1 MSSKSLLIARRVVP
15 WLALALTVIALAG
28 CGSSVQVQ
36 PAASPTSSKLAS
48 RGRVDSPETNMHNY
62 LGCIRAGHLVVQVK
76 SPTRLEVG
84 AAPAGATV
92 VFASTPGAAQA
103 YQINGSAQG
112 AEVIGSALV
121 YPNQAPEPALSVIEA
136 CLARGVQG

>member
-1 MSSKSLLIARRVVP
+1 MSSKSLLIVWRVVP
-15 WLALALTVIALAG
+15 WLVLALSVLALAG
-28 CGSSVQVQ
+28 CGSVRVQ
-36 PAASPTSSKLAS
+36 PSASAGSSKLAS

>member
-15 WLALALTVIALAG
+15 WLALALAATALAG

-48 RGRVDSPETNMHNY
+48 RGRVDSPETNMRNY
-62 LGCIRAGHLVVQVK
+62 LGCLRDGHLSVQVT

-84 AAPAGATV
+84 PAPAGATI
-92 VFASTPGAAQA
+92 VFAATTGAAEA
-103 YQINGSAQG
+103 NQIDGSAQG

-121 YPNQAPEPALSVIEA
+121 YPHQAPEPTLSVIEA